1 MERKHKGLNHLI
13 TLEVSNNGQFN
24 EVRLHIPPHRKLG
37 HSDQNYPELEWP
49 HLAVVQRLGT
59 GPTSLWYRD
68 WELVP
73 PRCGT
78 ETGNKT
84 AVNKPYSQAVSQF
97 PSFGTWK
104 LGTRL
109 SHTIFGLTV
118 RGTQ

>member
-68 WELVP
+68 WELAP

-78 ETGNKT
+78 ETGNWPHL
-84 AVNKPYSQAVSQF
+84 AVVQR
-97 PSFGTWK
+97 
-104 LGTRL
+104 LGTGPTSLWYRDWEQDC
-109 SHTIFGLTV
+109 G
-118 RGTQ
+118 Q